1 MNIALF
7 TSNHLRHKYIADQ
20 LAKKLSVKLII
31 CEEKSDKIENFS
43 GYDDEDKQLLEN
55 HFIERD
61 KSEKL
66 FFGNVINFPSN
77 IEVVNLPFGNLNSK
91 ETVEILEENQINLLL
106 LFGTSLIKP
115 LILDNFPDRVIN
127 LHLGLSPYYKGSG
140 TNFFPIVN
148 EEFECIGATFHIAT
162 NQVDAGAILHQFRLD
177 ELDENDTIHSIGNKV
192 ILKAG
197 TLYPKIVQEFI
208 SKKIK
213 WHHQNPIADFHE
225 YRIKDFTP
233 ASLRKATEI
242 LSNNG
247 IENYLMQQ
255 NERIK
260 SKPIISNFDE

>member
-7 TSNHLRHKYIADQ
+7 TSNHLRHKYVANQ
-20 LAKKLSVKLII
+20 LAEKLSVKLII

-43 GYDDEDKQLLEN
+43 GCQEEDRQLLKK

-61 KSEKL
+61 KSEEL
-66 FFGNVINFPSN
+66 FFGDYISLPTN
-77 IEVVNLPFGNLNSK
+77 IEVINLPFGHLNSK
-91 ETVEILEENQINLLL
+91 ETVAILEKNRINLLL

-115 LILDNFPDRVIN
+115 LILDYFPERVIN

-148 EEFECIGATFHIAT
+148 KEFECIGATFHLAT

-177 ELDENDTIHSIGNKV
+177 ELEENDTIHSIGNKV
-192 ILKAG
+192 IFNAG
-197 TLYPKIVQEFI
+197 RLYPKIVQDFI

-213 WHHQNPIADFHE
+213 LHYQNPIDRFYE

-233 ASLRKATEI
+233 TSLRKALAI

-247 IENYLMQQ
+247 VGKYLKQQ
-255 NERIK
+255 NDRVK
-260 SKPIISNFDE
+260 SKPIISRFDE

>member
-7 TSNHLRHKYIADQ
+7 TSNHLRHKYIANQ
-20 LAKKLSVKLII
+20 LTEKLPVTLII

-43 GYDDEDKQLLEN
+43 AYNDEDIQLLES
-55 HFIERD
+55 HFIERE
-61 KSEKL
+61 KTEKL
-66 FFGNVINFPSN
+66 FFGNNISFPTTVEVI
-77 IEVVNLPFGNLNSK
+77 NLPFGQLNSE
-91 ETVEILEENQINLLL
+91 ETVEVLEKNEINLVL

-115 LILDNFPDRVIN
+115 LILDHFPDRVIN

-162 NQVDAGAILHQFRLD
+162 NQVDAGALLHQFRLND
-177 ELDENDTIHSIGNKV
+177 LAENETIHSIGNKV

-197 TLYPKIVQEFI
+197 QLYPKIVQEFI

-213 WHHQNPIADFHE
+213 LHQQNPVADFHE

-233 ASLRKATEI
+233 TSLRKALNV

-247 IENYLMQQ
+247 IGNYLKQQ

-260 SKPIISNFDE
+260 SKPILSNFDE